1 MSKTRLKKSTGSEY
15 ALNPV
20 HERFLRYVKIDT
32 ASDHHSN
39 TTPSTKKQFELAKL
53 LEEEMRAIGLENVS
67 LDDNGYLMATLPG
80 NTPKAPVIGLIAHM
94 DTSPDFTATGVN
106 PQIIKNYDGG
116 DILLN
121 QEKTIIMSPKD
132 FPELLKYTGQDLIT
146 TDGTTLLGADDKAGI
161 AEILSAVEFFMANPK
176 IPRGDLKIGFTPDEE
191 VGRGADH
198 FDVDKFAADFAYT
211 LDGGELGELEYEN
224 FNAASAT
231 VKLHGRNI
239 HPGNAK
245 DKMVNSMH
253 LAMTFN
259 AMLPASERPEH
270 TTGYEGFFHLNEMK
284 GDVELT
290 ELHYII
296 RDHDLEKFEA
306 RKRLMTEAANYMN
319 QRYGAGTVE
328 LILKDSY
335 FNMKEK
341 ILPVMEIVEKVKG
354 AMEAVGVKP
363 LIKAIRG
370 GTDGSRLSYMGLPTP
385 NIFTGGHNYH
395 GRYEYIPM
403 ASMDKAVEVIV
414 ETVRRFAEKAV

>member
-1 MSKTRLKKSTGSEY
+1 M
-15 ALNPV
+15 NPV

-32 ASDHHSN
+32 ASDQHSN
-39 TTPSTKKQFELAKL
+39 TTPSTRKQFDLAKVL
-53 LEEEMRAIGLENVS
+53 FEEMKAMGLESVS
-67 LDDNGYLMATLPG
+67 LDDNGYLMAVLPG
-80 NTPKAPVIGLIAHM
+80 NIKAAPAIGLIAHM
-94 DTSPDFTATGVN
+94 DTSPDFSAAGVN
-106 PQIIKNYDGG
+106 PQIVKNYDGG

-121 QEKTIIMSPKD
+121 KTENLVMSPSD
-132 FPELLKYTGQDLIT
+132 FPELLKYIGQDLIT

-161 AEILSAVEFFMANPK
+161 AEILTAVEYLMAHPE

-198 FDVDKFAADFAYT
+198 FDVEKFAADFAYT
-211 LDGGELGELEYEN
+211 LDGGEIGELEYEN

-231 VKLHGRNI
+231 VKFNGRNI

-245 DKMVNSMH
+245 DKMLNSLL
-253 LAMTFN
+253 LAMAFN
-259 AMLPASERPEH
+259 ALLPAAERPEH
-270 TTGYEGFFHLNEMK
+270 TEGYEGFFHLNEMK
-284 GDVELT
+284 GDVEHT

-296 RDHDLEKFEA
+296 RDHDMAKFEA
-306 RKRLMTEAANYMN
+306 RKALMTEAAAYMN
-319 QRYGAGTVE
+319 QRYGSGTTE

-341 ILPVMEIVEKVKG
+341 IVPVMEIVEEVKV

-395 GRYEYIPM
+395 GRFEYIPM

>member
-1 MSKTRLKKSTGSEY
+1 
-15 ALNPV
+15 
-20 HERFLRYVKIDT
+20 
-32 ASDHHSN
+32 
-39 TTPSTKKQFELAKL
+39 
-53 LEEEMRAIGLENVS
+53 
-67 LDDNGYLMATLPG
+67 
-80 NTPKAPVIGLIAHM
+80 M

-161 AEILSAVEFFMANPK
+161 AEILSAVEFFMANPEL
-176 IPRGDLKIGFTPDEE
+176 PRGDLKIGFTPDEE

-253 LAMTFN
+253 LAMTFS

-395 GRYEYIPM
+395 GRFEYIPM

>member
-1 MSKTRLKKSTGSEY
+1 M
-15 ALNPV
+15 NPV

-32 ASDHHSN
+32 ASDQHSN
-39 TTPSTKKQFELAKL
+39 TTPSTRKQFDLAKVL
-53 LEEEMRAIGLENVS
+53 FEEMKAMGLHSVT
-67 LDDNGYLMATLPG
+67 LDENGYLMAELPG
-80 NTPKAPVIGLIAHM
+80 NTKNAPAIGLIAHM
-94 DTSPDFTATGVN
+94 DTSPDFSAEGVN
-106 PQIIKNYDGG
+106 PQIVKNYNGG
-116 DILLN
+116 DLILN
-121 QEKTIIMSPKD
+121 ADQGVVMSPAD
-132 FPELLKYTGQDLIT
+132 FPELLKYKGQDLIT

-161 AEILSAVEFFMANPK
+161 AEILTAVEYLMAHPE
-176 IPRGDLKIGFTPDEE
+176 IPRGDLKVAFTPDEE

-198 FDVDKFAADFAYT
+198 FDVEKFAADFAYT
-211 LDGGELGELEYEN
+211 LDGGEIGELEYEN

-231 VKLHGRNI
+231 VKFNGRNI

-245 DKMVNSMH
+245 NKMVNALL
-253 LAMTFN
+253 LAMAFN
-259 AMLPASERPEH
+259 ALLPAAERPEH
-270 TTGYEGFFHLNEMK
+270 TEGYEGFFHLNEMK
-284 GDVELT
+284 GDVERA

-296 RDHDLEKFEA
+296 RDHDMAKFEA
-306 RKRLMTEAANYMN
+306 RKALMTDAAAYMN
-319 QRYGAGTVE
+319 QRHGSGTVE
-328 LILKDSY
+328 LSLTDSY

-341 ILPVMEIVEKVKG
+341 IVPVMEIVDEVKD

-395 GRYEYIPM
+395 GRFEYIPM

>member
-1 MSKTRLKKSTGSEY
+1 
-15 ALNPV
+15 LNPV

-32 ASDHHSN
+32 ASDQHSN
-39 TTPSTKKQFELAKL
+39 TTPSTHKQFDLAKVL
-53 LEEEMRAIGLENVS
+53 FEEMKAMGLHSVS
-67 LDDNGYLMATLPG
+67 LDENGYLMAELPG
-80 NTPKAPVIGLIAHM
+80 NTKAAPAIGLIAHM
-94 DTSPDFTATGVN
+94 DTSPDFTAAGVN
-106 PQIIKNYDGG
+106 PQIVKNYDGG
-116 DILLN
+116 DLILN
-121 QEKTIIMSPKD
+121 ADQSIVMTPKD
-132 FPELLKYTGQDLIT
+132 FPELLKYKGQDLIT

-161 AEILSAVEFFMANPK
+161 AEILTAVEYLMAHPE
-176 IPRGDLKIGFTPDEE
+176 IPRGDLKIAFTPDEE

-198 FDVDKFAADFAYT
+198 FDVEKFAADFAYT
-211 LDGGELGELEYEN
+211 LDGGELGELEFEN

-231 VKLHGRNI
+231 LKFRGRNI

-245 DKMVNSMH
+245 NKMVNALL

-259 AMLPASERPEH
+259 ALLPAAERPEH
-270 TTGYEGFFHLNEMK
+270 TEGYEGFFHLNEMK
-284 GDVELT
+284 GDVEHA

-296 RDHDLEKFEA
+296 RDHDRAKFEA
-306 RKRLMTEAANYMN
+306 RKALMTEAAAYMN

-328 LILKDSY
+328 LVLTDSY

-341 ILPVMEIVEKVKG
+341 IVPVMEIVDAVKD

-395 GRYEYIPM
+395 GRFEYIPM